1 MGMHEGRV
9 ALVTG
14 AGSGIGRAS
23 AEIFARE
30 GARVAVVD
38 LNSAGAQET
47 VARIEAAGG
56 EAFAIECDVANE
68 EAVKAMVAETVR
80 RYGRLDA
87 AMNNAGISS
96 AHHTFHE
103 MPIGEWDRMISI
115 NLTSVF
121 LCLKH
126 ELAQMVTQEPL
137 GAGRGAIVNTSS
149 GAGVVPAPGQ
159 PHYTAAK
166 HGVLGL
172 MKNVA
177 AEYASH
183 QIRCNSVLP
192 GLTDTEMLQSSFEA
206 NGPGYRKMLEKTV
219 PGGVLGL
226 PSEVGETAVWL
237 CSDRA
242 SRVNGQGVMVDGGG
256 VLR

>member
-30 GARVAVVD
+30 GAKVAVVD
-38 LNSAGAQET
+38 LNGEGARET
-47 VARIEAAGG
+47 VQLIESAGG
-56 EAFAIECDVANE
+56 EAFAIEADVADE
-68 EAVKAMVAETVR
+68 DSVKAMVAETVSR
-80 RYGRLDA
+80 FGRLDA

-103 MPIGEWDRMISI
+103 MPLEEWHRMIRV

-121 LCLKH
+121 LCMKQ

-137 GAGRGAIVNTSS
+137 GAGRGAIVNVSS
-149 GAGVVPAPGQ
+149 GAAVVPAPGQ

-166 HGVLGL
+166 HGVVGL

-177 AEYASH
+177 QEYISH
-183 QIRCNSVLP
+183 GIRCNSVLP
-192 GLTDTEMLQSSFEA
+192 GITETEMLKASFEV

-219 PGGVLGL
+219 PGGVLGR
-226 PSEVGETAVWL
+226 PEEVGETAVWL
-237 CSDRA
+237 CSDMA